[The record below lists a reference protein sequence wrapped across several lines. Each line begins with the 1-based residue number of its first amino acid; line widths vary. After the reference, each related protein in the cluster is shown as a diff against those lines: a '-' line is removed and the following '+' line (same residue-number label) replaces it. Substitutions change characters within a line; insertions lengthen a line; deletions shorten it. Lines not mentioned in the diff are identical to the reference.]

1 MSFETTIK
9 TPHKYHMR
17 FYEFK
22 TIKPIK
28 PLTPAQAR
36 VNALK
41 QQQTRA
47 KDALTAERDR
57 QKQAK
62 ATERVRTAQQA
73 LAKARL
79 T

>member
-1 MSFETTIK
+1 
-9 TPHKYHMR
+9 MR

-22 TIKPIK
+22 TIQPIK

-36 VNALK
+36 IRALK

-62 ATERVRTAQQA
+62 AREQVQKAQQA

-79 T
+79 K

>member
-1 MSFETTIK
+1 
-9 TPHKYHMR
+9 MR
-17 FYEFK
+17 LHEFK
-22 TIKPIK
+22 TIKPIQ

-36 VNALK
+36 INALK

-62 ATERVRTAQQA
+62 ATERVKKAQQT